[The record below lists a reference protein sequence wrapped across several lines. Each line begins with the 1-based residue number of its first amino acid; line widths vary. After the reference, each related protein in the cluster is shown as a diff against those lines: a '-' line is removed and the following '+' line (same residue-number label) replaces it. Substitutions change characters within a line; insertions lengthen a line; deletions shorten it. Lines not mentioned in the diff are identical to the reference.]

1 VAAVQSTR
9 TSSSPDLA
17 KPKVLQRKK
26 SAIRSEVASRR
37 NSDEQSQIGG
47 ARRVSIPPSLRVFL
61 GSERDVL
68 IRVQSLLVCVTAAM
82 EVEHSATGPYYPDV
96 VGLAADI
103 LRRRVVNMD
112 ELLLEG
118 ALPAD
123 LDQGCRGD

>member
-9 TSSSPDLA
+9 TSSSRDLA
-17 KPKVLQRKK
+17 KPKALQRNK
-26 SAIRSEVASRR
+26 SAHRSGVASRR
-37 NSDEQSQIGG
+37 NSDEQSQIGS
-47 ARRVSIPPSLRVFL
+47 ARRVSIPPALRAFL

-82 EVEHSATGPYYPDV
+82 EVEHSPTGPYYPDV

-112 ELLLEG
+112 ELLLDG